1 MVLVF
6 PLVLPVFIAIAV
18 LLFKDGRQAT
28 TVALTGGFL
37 EVASLILL
45 VFHIY
50 RYNAVAVG
58 KYLRADGLTSLFLA
72 GLAFVLFVTLLY
84 SINYLRHVPAGRL
97 SSPRWFYCLT
107 FLFVFAMLA
116 SYLAE
121 NLGLLWITMEA
132 TTLASALL
140 VGFYNTEGAIEAG
153 WKYLIVC
160 TVGIAFALFG
170 TIALYLAAVRAGIAS
185 PAALDWTMLVNA
197 GPELAKVSSLV
208 KLGFVF
214 VAVGY
219 GTKVGFIPM
228 HSWLPDA
235 HAEAP
240 SPISAMLSA
249 ALLNCAMYAL
259 LRYDA
264 ITVRALGPSFS
275 HTMLLMFG
283 CLSLVGAALL
293 MIVQRDLKRLLAY
306 SSIEHMGMVA
316 AGIGIGVPLGLY
328 GALLHT
334 FSHSAA
340 KALLFFVA
348 GNVREN
354 FGTLKLD
361 RIRGMARGQRW
372 TSGFLL
378 IGILAIVGLPP
389 FSLFV
394 SEFAILG
401 AAFSQERYL
410 IVTAVLL
417 ALVIGF
423 GALVFQLQQMLS
435 GESPVAKPS
444 LITVSEI
451 AAMAICSV
459 AVIGLGVYLPHAVIN
474 IIHNAMAVLT
484 S

>member
-1 MVLVF
+1 MVLLL
-6 PLVLPVFIAIAV
+6 PLFLPVLIAITVLPFKNGKHATSLAIA
-18 LLFKDGRQAT
+18 
-28 TVALTGGFL
+28 GGFV
-37 EVASLILL
+37 EVGLLIRL
-45 VFHIY
+45 VVHIY
-50 RYNAVAVG
+50 FYQTVAVG
-58 KYLRADGLTSLFLA
+58 KYLRADGLTALFLA
-72 GLAFVLFVTLLY
+72 GLAFVLLVALIY
-84 SINYLRHVPAGRL
+84 SINYLRHVPQGRL

-107 FLFVFAMLA
+107 FLFVFAMLGA
-116 SYLAE
+116 YLAE

-140 VGFYNTEGAIEAG
+140 VGFYNTEGAVEAG
-153 WKYLIVC
+153 WKYLVVC

-170 TIALYLAAVRAGIAS
+170 TIALYLAAVRSGIDS
-185 PAALDWTMLVNA
+185 LSALNWSVLVHA
-197 GPELAKVSSLV
+197 GPELSRVSSLV

-264 ITVRALGPSFS
+264 ITSRAIGPGFS
-275 HTMLLMFG
+275 HTMLLIFG
-283 CLSLVGAALL
+283 CLSLAGASLL
-293 MIVQRDLKRLLAY
+293 MIVQRDLKRLFAY
-306 SSIEHMGMVA
+306 SSVEHMGMVA
-316 AGIGIGVPLGLY
+316 TGIGLGVPLGLY

-340 KALLFFVA
+340 KSLLFFVA

-361 RIRGMARGQRW
+361 RIRGMARNQRW
-372 TSGFLL
+372 TSVFLV

-389 FSLFV
+389 FSLFI

-401 AAFSQERYL
+401 AAFGSARYL
-410 IVTAVLL
+410 IVITVLL

-423 GALVFQLQQMLS
+423 GALVSQALQMLS
-435 GESPVAKPS
+435 GDSQLSKPS
-444 LITVSEI
+444 IITASEVT
-451 AAMAICSV
+451 AMAICSC
-459 AVIGLGVYLPHAVIN
+459 AVITLGVYLPHPVTN
-474 IIHNAMAVLT
+474 IIHNAMAVLKP
-484 S
+484 